1 MKKTVDITPDTLNLT
16 AYMVRAVC
24 LEVGNLEVNQP
35 TDRMSYVAQLL
46 ECIIKQ
52 AKELSYDDIE
62 MLVEVA
68 RSYDHSGD
76 VE

>member
-1 MKKTVDITPDTLNLT
+1 
-16 AYMVRAVC
+16 
-24 LEVGNLEVNQP
+24 
-35 TDRMSYVAQLL
+35 MSYVAQLL
-46 ECIIKQ
+46 ECVIKQ

-62 MLVEVA
+62 LLVEVA

>member
-1 MKKTVDITPDTLNLT
+1 MKQTVDITPDTLNLT
-16 AYMVRAVC
+16 AYMVRAIC
-24 LEVGNLEVNQP
+24 LEVGNLEVDQP

-46 ECIIKQ
+46 ESVITQ
-52 AKELSYDDIE
+52 VKELSYDDIE
-62 MLVEVA
+62 LLVEVA

>member
-24 LEVGNLEVNQP
+24 LEVGNLEVDQP

-46 ECIIKQ
+46 EHIITQ
-52 AKELSYDDIE
+52 VKELSYDDIE